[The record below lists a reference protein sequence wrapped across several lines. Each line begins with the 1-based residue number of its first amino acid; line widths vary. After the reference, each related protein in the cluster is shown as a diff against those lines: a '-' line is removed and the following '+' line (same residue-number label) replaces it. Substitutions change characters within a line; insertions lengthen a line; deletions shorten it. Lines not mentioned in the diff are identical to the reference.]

1 MSNEPHAQNSVN
13 IDQLWQ
19 ELQKSAKLLNMDAH
33 VETPGWVLPEIK
45 IPLLPPKSAYFCEEL
60 LVFDGEDFIA
70 ACYKAIL
77 RREPDE
83 GGMQTYLE
91 MLSAEKQKIKVILSM
106 MLSDEAKLHQTHIQ
120 GLQSAK
126 VLWTLTRILRK
137 IKLGRVGN
145 FLFSRYCMMRDQ
157 KIRPVAASVHNIS
170 YALHGLTNLTSE
182 LLAARKVA
190 YDLLKLH
197 HGHSSN
203 NKVGGFVSRQE
214 FASLQE
220 DVQLA
225 RADALYQQRATDR
238 LLAKMQA
245 SPPNS
250 STASTASVNSHLASN
265 QSLEAYYV
273 SFEDF
278 YRGNAQA
285 IHDKLIDYLP
295 FVEQASRSN
304 GLLPIVDIGCGRGEW
319 LQILSRH
326 GLNSIGIDLNAV
338 MVDHCQAMGLN
349 AYHVDALAWLS
360 AQPDASLSAIT
371 GFHIIEHLPFELL
384 FKIFSEARRVLAANG
399 VIIFETPNPENIL
412 VGSQNFYHDFS
423 HRNPVTPVASS
434 FLARY
439 HGFTNIQ
446 IRRCNPCPAEA
457 TFPGDGE
464 LVTRLNNMLYGP
476 QDFAL
481 IAYVPAI

>member
-83 GGMQTYLE
+83 GGMQTYLK

-250 STASTASVNSHLASN
+250 STASTDGVWAVPTVSTRAGMAS
-265 QSLEAYYV
+265 
-273 SFEDF
+273 
-278 YRGNAQA
+278 
-285 IHDKLIDYLP
+285 
-295 FVEQASRSN
+295 
-304 GLLPIVDIGCGRGEW
+304 
-319 LQILSRH
+319 
-326 GLNSIGIDLNAV
+326 
-338 MVDHCQAMGLN
+338 
-349 AYHVDALAWLS
+349 
-360 AQPDASLSAIT
+360 
-371 GFHIIEHLPFELL
+371 
-384 FKIFSEARRVLAANG
+384 
-399 VIIFETPNPENIL
+399 
-412 VGSQNFYHDFS
+412 
-423 HRNPVTPVASS
+423 
-434 FLARY
+434 
-439 HGFTNIQ
+439 
-446 IRRCNPCPAEA
+446 
-457 TFPGDGE
+457 
-464 LVTRLNNMLYGP
+464 
-476 QDFAL
+476 
-481 IAYVPAI
+481 